1 MDPPPR
7 KYSQQR
13 YWRFVFTPLIL
24 ALIGFGLY
32 ILFTMPDTQSISL
45 DDVKQQLG
53 KIRTGNANSFSNVSS
68 VGSRNTI

>member
-24 ALIGFGLY
+24 VLIGFGLY

-53 KIRTGNANSFSNVSS
+53 KIRTGNTNDFSTVSS
-68 VGSRNTI
+68 VGNGSII